1 MSNEESKAM
10 ANNQFFIYHSSLHLK
25 TTLLMKKVFFLAALL
40 VCSIAAQ
47 AQRFALVDMEYIL
60 KQIPAYE
67 QANQQM
73 ESLSKQWQSEVE
85 AKAQEAKT
93 MYDEYQKNA
102 SNLSATQKTAQENAI
117 IAKEKEAA
125 DLRKKYFGPE
135 GEGMKKRQELITPIQ
150 DAIYNAIKD
159 IATQKNYDAVIDR
172 ASAQSMI
179 FASPRIDISNEVLA
193 KLGYSN

>member
-1 MSNEESKAM
+1 MKNPKPWLTASSSFIILHYIK
-10 ANNQFFIYHSSLHLK
+10 NNIAYE
-25 TTLLMKKVFFLAALL
+25 KVFFLAALL

>member
-1 MSNEESKAM
+1 
-10 ANNQFFIYHSSLHLK
+10 
-25 TTLLMKKVFFLAALL
+25 MKKVFFLAALL

-102 SNLSATQKTAQENAI
+102 SNLSATQKPH
-117 IAKEKEAA
+117 
-125 DLRKKYFGPE
+125 KKMPLSP
-135 GEGMKKRQELITPIQ
+135 KKKKQQ
-150 DAIYNAIKD
+150 IYGKSILVPKVKA
-159 IATQKNYDAVIDR
+159 
-172 ASAQSMI
+172 
-179 FASPRIDISNEVLA
+179 
-193 KLGYSN
+193 